1 MDVTK
6 LDEEELSYE
15 LRVRGISAT
24 NDVNEMRSVL
34 RGLLKIEAEGNS
46 LMATNS
52 SVAVDVKNE
61 VKMCVKKLQAI
72 NNMIDNIQGDRY
84 SEQYR
89 IVDAKLCHLMNR
101 VDKLPALEQQDQ
113 KDRSNL
119 LKGILFLMRK
129 MEAMTSNTN
138 IVETSSDKNENAGK
152 VIDHLNLWQ

>member
-15 LRVRGISAT
+15 LKARGIAAT

-34 RGLLKIEAEGNS
+34 RGLVKIEVEGNS
-46 LMATNS
+46 LMATDR

-61 VKMCVKKLQAI
+61 VKICVKKLQAI
-72 NNMIDNIQGDRY
+72 NTMIDNIQGDRF

-89 IVDAKLCHLMNR
+89 TVDAKLCHLMNR
-101 VDKLPALEQQDQ
+101 VDKLPAVEQQDQ

-129 MEAMTSNTN
+129 MESMTSNTN
-138 IVETSSDKNENAGK
+138 VVETSANKNENAGK
-152 VIDHLNLWQ
+152 VIDHFY